1 MKKLLLFLILFTFIS
16 KQNFGKE
23 HIQSLPKT
31 IKNFEFIEN
40 KGQWNKE
47 ILFRATSY
55 NTDFQIKENAF
66 QYYFF
71 DENAF
76 KMQHHQEDNKEI
88 TNKNLLIHGINM
100 NLLGAEKGAD
110 LDWQASSHY
119 YNFFQGNNKGN
130 WASGA
135 KSTKEVSLKNVYS
148 GITLNIASTETGI
161 KYEFRCKPNSNPD
174 KIVWEINGA
183 NKIEL
188 EYGDLSIYHTYGRM
202 KESRPFAYQI
212 IKGKRV
218 QIEVEFILSGNQ
230 LKYKIPQNY
239 NPNYELIIDP
249 DLVFLTYSG
258 STADNFGCTATPGE
272 NGTLYTGGV
281 TTGPYSVIPDGKYP
295 TTAGAFLFSYA
306 GGDTSEGGALK
317 DFPCDIT
324 ISKYSSDGTQLL
336 WATYLGGSNNEVPH
350 SIVVDKFNN
359 LVIFGTTYSINFP
372 VSSSAYDTSNNGR
385 TEIIVTRFSSDGMRL
400 AGSTYVGGSNNDGLN
415 NNQFTAYFFADEY
428 RGDVICDENGK
439 ILVASSSNSNNF
451 PIAGNTIQN
460 QLKGFQDGI
469 IFQLDSQLQVLEF
482 SSYLGGT
489 GVEALYSIDIS
500 KTNEIFVSG
509 GTGSIDMPG
518 ISNNAY
524 RTQNLGGA
532 VDGFIYHLN
541 RNLSAVINA
550 TYFGTDN
557 YDQIYSLDIDPDNQ
571 IVIVGQSLGNL
582 PITSGIYN
590 VPNSKQFISS
600 LSPDLSKLN
609 WSTNFGSGR
618 GVIDVTI
625 NAFLVDDCGRIY
637 LSSWGGR
644 ESSKSNAVTFGLEVT
659 PDAFQNKTDGSDFY
673 LMCLDK
679 NASSLLYATFL
690 GGDSPNEAGDH
701 VDGGTSR
708 FDKKGIV
715 YQSMCASC
723 PAQNQP
729 GFITDLKTT
738 PNSFSPTNKSP
749 RCSNAGLKF
758 DFQIKSAEISWYADT
773 CTSLFT
779 FTAEAKNAY
788 SFYWKFPDGT
798 ESTEK
803 NPALILK
810 PEFYN
815 KTIMLV
821 VSPGTVCADTAY
833 GKVSLPDSIT
843 DVRIPNVFTPNGDG
857 KNDYFKINGLLSQ
870 CDEASVE
877 VYNRWGQLLF
887 EDNKT
892 YFAWDGK
899 DKNGM
904 EIAEGVYFVM
914 LKAKKKNDSGFKEYR
929 SSLTLIRN

>member
-1 MKKLLLFLILFTFIS
+1 MSNK
-16 KQNFGKE
+16 NFGKE

-31 IKNFEFIEN
+31 IKDFEFIEN
-40 KGQWNKE
+40 KGQWNNE

-55 NTDFQIKENAF
+55 NTDFQIKENSI

-76 KMQHHQEDNKEI
+76 KMHHHKNENKEI
-88 TNKNLLIHGINM
+88 ANSNLLVHGINM
-100 NLLGAEKGAD
+100 NLIGAEKGAD

-119 YNFFQGNNKGN
+119 YNFFQGNNQKN

-135 KSTKEVSLKNVYS
+135 KSTKEVLLKNVYS
-148 GITLNIASTETGI
+148 GISLNVASTETGI
-161 KYEFRCKPNSNPD
+161 KYEFRCKPNSNPE

-188 EYGDLSIYHTYGRM
+188 EYGDLSIYHTYGKM
-202 KESRPFAYQI
+202 KESRPFSYQI
-212 IKGKRV
+212 IKGKRI
-218 QIEVEFILSGNQ
+218 QIDVDFILVGNQ
-230 LKYKIPQNY
+230 IKYKIPQNY

-272 NGTLYTGGV
+272 NGTLYTGGI
-281 TTGPYSVIPDGKYP
+281 TSEPSSIIPDGKYP
-295 TTAGAFLFSYA
+295 TTAGAFQLNYA
-306 GGDTSEGGALK
+306 GGDTSEGGDLST
-317 DFPCDIT
+317 FPCDIT

-336 WATYLGGSNNEVPH
+336 WATYLGGSNNEIPH
-350 SIVVDKFNN
+350 SLVVDKFNN
-359 LVIFGTTYSINFP
+359 LVIFGTTYSKNFP

-385 TEIIVTRFSSDGMRL
+385 TEIIVTKFSSDGMRL
-400 AGSTYVGGSNNDGLN
+400 AGSTYIGGSNNDGLN
-415 NNQFTAYFFADEY
+415 DNSATVYFFADEY

-439 ILVASSSNSNNF
+439 ILVATATKSDNF
-451 PIAGNTIQN
+451 PVVGSPIQN
-460 QLKGFQDGI
+460 QLKGSQDGVI
-469 IFQLDSQLQVLEF
+469 LQLDSQLRVLEF
-482 SSYLGGT
+482 STYLGGT

-500 KTNEIFVSG
+500 KNNEIFVSG
-509 GTGSIDMPG
+509 GTGSIDMPN
-518 ISNNAY
+518 ISTNAL
-524 RTQNLGGA
+524 RKENLGGD

-541 RNLSAVINA
+541 RNISTIINA
-550 TYFGTDN
+550 TYFGTDK

-571 IVIVGQSLGNL
+571 IIVVGQSLGNL
-582 PITSGIYN
+582 PITSGVYS

-637 LSSWGGR
+637 LSSWGG
-644 ESSKSNAVTFGLEVT
+644 ELSDKPNSSTLGLEVT

-679 NASSLLYATFL
+679 NASSLLYSTFL
-690 GGDSPNEAGDH
+690 GGNSPNASGDH

-723 PAQNQP
+723 PRGNLT
-729 GFITDLKTT
+729 GFISDLKTT

-758 DFQIKSAEISWYADT
+758 DFQIKSAEITWYADT

-803 NPALILK
+803 NPALIIN
-810 PEFYN
+810 PDFYN
-815 KTIMLV
+815 KPIMLI
-821 VSPGTVCADTAY
+821 VSPGTVCADTAF
-833 GKVSLPDSIT
+833 GTVSLPDSIT
-843 DVRIPNVFTPNGDG
+843 KLTIPNVFTPNGDG
-857 KNDYFKINGLLSQ
+857 VNDYFKIEGLLSQ
-870 CDEASVE
+870 CDEAAVE
-877 VYNRWGQLLF
+877 VYNRWGQLIF
-887 EDNKT
+887 SDDKT

-904 EIAEGVYFVM
+904 EISDGVYFIM
-914 LKAKKKNDSGFKEYR
+914 LKSKKKNDTEFKEIH
-929 SSLTLIRN
+929 STLTLIR